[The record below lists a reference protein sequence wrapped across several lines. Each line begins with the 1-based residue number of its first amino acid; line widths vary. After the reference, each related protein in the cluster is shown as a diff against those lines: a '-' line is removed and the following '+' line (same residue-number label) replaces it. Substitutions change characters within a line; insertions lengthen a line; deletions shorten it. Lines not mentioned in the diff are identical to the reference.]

1 MVWFLLVHFLEASF
15 SSLFFCLI
23 MSLFSSYLSIYVSCF
38 WPFYKKP
45 FLFLSSPTFCICLFS
60 LGFDCLVFFNACL
73 MLTFPYSWIFFSWGH
88 YFLIPPHLVPFHNH
102 TILCFSK
109 TDLSCTSDA
118 IFLTS
123 LRLNPHSPL
132 FSNLLFLFRFHF
144 WFFLILIFY
153 FCTDLIAPTMT
164 FLRVEVTIIIISHS
178 QKVRS
183 IQSTALSHKCCL
195 RFLQQRRS
203 LISKKLEPATWTNIS
218 VLMVIH
224 MILVPHINY

>member
-1 MVWFLLVHFLEASF
+1 MSLAFGHSIKNLSSFSRVQLVVYAYFLL
-15 SSLFFCLI
+15 
-23 MSLFSSYLSIYVSCF
+23 
-38 WPFYKKP
+38 
-45 FLFLSSPTFCICLFS
+45 
-60 LGFDCLVFFNACL
+60 G
-73 MLTFPYSWIFFSWGH
+73 LTFLYFSMLVLCLHFPIAEYFFSWGH

-123 LRLNPHSPL
+123 LMLNPHSPL
-132 FSNLLFLFRFHF
+132 FSNLLFLFRFHI

-153 FCTDLIAPTMT
+153 FCTDLIAPTIT
-164 FLRVEVTIIIISHS
+164 FLRVEVTTIIISHS

-195 RFLQQRRS
+195 RFLQQRWS
-203 LISKKLEPATWTNIS
+203 LIPKRSGPVLEPI
-218 VLMVIH
+218 
-224 MILVPHINY
+224 YQF